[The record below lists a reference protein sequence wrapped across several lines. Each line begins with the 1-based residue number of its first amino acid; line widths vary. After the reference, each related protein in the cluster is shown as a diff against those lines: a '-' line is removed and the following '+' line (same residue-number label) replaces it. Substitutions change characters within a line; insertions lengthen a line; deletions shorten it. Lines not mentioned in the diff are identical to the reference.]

1 MSALDNTS
9 LTTALAVLSPVM
21 ILLAFYGK
29 ILFNRRGLSLPPGP
43 KGWPI
48 IGSVFNLPDGRLYEW
63 AAERSKIYGKCVL
76 SYA

>member
-21 ILLAFYGK
+21 ILLAFCGK
-29 ILFNRRGLSLPPGP
+29 ILFDRRGLSLPPGP

-48 IGSVFNLPDGRLYEW
+48 IGSALDFPDDRLYEW
-63 AAERSKIYGKCVL
+63 ATEQARVYGKYLV
-76 SYA
+76 SSH